1 MQVLIHWPRG
11 LRNLLCIRLING
23 LSKKGGEST
32 EKLLAALSM
41 VQALVDNE
49 FDVQMK
55 KVAFDVL
62 FNAID
67 LRLSSEIR
75 NSNVEEV
82 D

>member
-1 MQVLIHWPRG
+1 M
-11 LRNLLCIRLING
+11 
-23 LSKKGGEST
+23 
-32 EKLLAALSM
+32 LAALSM